1 MADTEDT
8 LISRLGTLHQQLE
21 QLENVDYMT
30 AYYKG
35 YSTQGDD
42 LETIKE
48 KLSPSMPRFNA
59 PKTNWQPLIFNNS
72 KNRG

>member
-1 MADTEDT
+1 MNEDT
-8 LISRLGTLHQQLE
+8 LIARLGDLHQQLE

-35 YSTQGDD
+35 YSSQGDD

-48 KLSPSMPRFNA
+48 KIATVNDQIQQVEDQLASFDF
-59 PKTNWQPLIFNNS
+59 Q
-72 KNRG
+72 

>member
-1 MADTEDT
+1 MAKSEDA
-8 LISRLGTLHQQLE
+8 LIAQLGELHQQLE

-48 KLSPSMPRFNA
+48 KIITVNA
-59 PKTNWQPLIFNNS
+59 QIQRTENQLATLDFQ
-72 KNRG
+72 

>member
-21 QLENVDYMT
+21 QLENIDYMT

-48 KLSPSMPRFNA
+48 KIITVNA
-59 PKTNWQPLIFNNS
+59 QIQRTEDQLATLDFQ
-72 KNRG
+72 

>member
-1 MADTEDT
+1 MAKSEDA
-8 LISRLGTLHQQLE
+8 LIAQLGELHQQLE

-48 KLSPSMPRFNA
+48 KIITVNA
-59 PKTNWQPLIFNNS
+59 QIQRTEDQLATLDFQ
-72 KNRG
+72 

>member
-1 MADTEDT
+1 MADSEDV
-8 LISRLGTLHQQLE
+8 LIARLGTLHQQLD

-48 KLSPSMPRFNA
+48 KISATNDQIQRTEDQLSALDRA
-59 PKTNWQPLIFNNS
+59 
-72 KNRG
+72 

>member
-8 LISRLGTLHQQLE
+8 LIARLGTLHQQLE

-48 KLSPSMPRFNA
+48 KIITVNA
-59 PKTNWQPLIFNNS
+59 QIQHTEDQLATLDFQ
-72 KNRG
+72 

>member
-1 MADTEDT
+1 
-8 LISRLGTLHQQLE
+8 
-21 QLENVDYMT
+21 MT

-48 KLSPSMPRFNA
+48 KIITVNA
-59 PKTNWQPLIFNNS
+59 QIQRTEDQLATLDFQ
-72 KNRG
+72 

>member
-48 KLSPSMPRFNA
+48 KIITVNA
-59 PKTNWQPLIFNNS
+59 QIQRTEDQLATLDFQ
-72 KNRG
+72 

>member
-1 MADTEDT
+1 MADTEDA
-8 LISRLGTLHQQLE
+8 LIARLGTLHQQLE

-48 KLSPSMPRFNA
+48 KIITVNA
-59 PKTNWQPLIFNNS
+59 QIQRTEDQLATLDFQ
-72 KNRG
+72 